1 MTTPRYSSFPLPA
14 SGRMERR
21 TARRYER
28 MEGRY
33 RHQKGD

>member
-1 MTTPRYSSFPLPA
+1 MPPRYPRKRPLPA

-33 RHQKGD
+33 RYQKGD